1 MYTILMALMV
11 IGALAAFAAFVVA
24 LRAWLRL
31 RRARLV
37 FQDRAFEE
45 ISRLASRTTEL
56 EKNLGALEA
65 RTRNLPIQISELQ
78 RNLATLRILA
88 GALGSSLR
96 QVQKALSL
104 TQLKTLSSE
113 RIVDIIRAQL
123 SKVKSRST

>member
-1 MYTILMALMV
+1 MYTILIALMV